1 MKPTFIILA
10 IFLALNFT
18 SYAQRDT
25 GSDRTGSGTDR
36 TERTSGSGTIN
47 RNPEQTREQI
57 KSPDKEKTTP
67 TIVKQDPNPP
77 NNPSPK
83 PHQNVPVDN
92 NPYRPIYTP
101 EPTIIVVSEPSLDDL
116 SLQEIYELGIE
127 RLNDEGYQE
136 ALECFNI
143 LIEEDPFDYEAYCL
157 RGRAYH
163 GLDLFERAIKDY
175 QISIKIDSTYEK
187 AYYYLGLTQLQLGDK
202 EEAIDNFEQAA
213 ALGYEQAEYILKKY
227 FR

>member
-1 MKPTFIILA
+1 MKTSFIILA
-10 IFLALNFT
+10 IFLAFNFT
-18 SYAQRDT
+18 SHAQRDT
-25 GSDRTGSGTDR
+25 GSDRTGGSTDR

-57 KSPDKEKTTP
+57 KSSEKEKTTP
-67 TIVKQDPNPP
+67 TVVKQEPKTPT
-77 NNPSPK
+77 NPSPK
-83 PHQNVPVDN
+83 PYHDLLVN
-92 NPYRPIYTP
+92 NIPCPIYTP

-127 RLNDEGYQE
+127 RLNYEDYQE

-157 RGRAYH
+157 RGRTYH
-163 GLDLFERAIKDY
+163 ELEMFERAIKDY
-175 QISIKIDSTYEK
+175 QISIKIDSTYAK
-187 AYYYLGLTQLQLGDK
+187 SYYYLGLTQLQLGNK

-213 ALGYEQAEYILKKY
+213 ALGYEQAAYILKKY
-227 FR
+227 FK